1 MTDMDEQILE
11 ARLELQNIRQAR
23 LEESQEFYKQ
33 REELRCGID
42 LLQSRVDDVLDVGLD
57 FNVYLT
63 AMQEANRKDDSPHVA
78 LHFGQRFIRWKFATA
93 YLN

>member
-1 MTDMDEQILE
+1 MDEQILE

-42 LLQSRVDDVLDVGLD
+42 LLQSRIDDVLDVGAGVEL
-57 FNVYLT
+57 FS
-63 AMQEANRKDDSPHVA
+63 EACHASPC
-78 LHFGQRFIRWKFATA
+78 R
-93 YLN
+93 